1 MLPLCGAKDK
11 HFSFSQKSCQRG
23 LIQRTGWL
31 EFSRDDHLN
40 PEFSVLQGM
49 VEFSPF
55 YSYSRLQNSIES
67 LFSQYF
73 FAKILWISLLVSRI
87 D

>member
-1 MLPLCGAKDK
+1 MKADINRAIFGPCPAYWALYMLPLGGAKDK

-40 PEFSVLQGM
+40 PEFSVLQG
-49 VEFSPF
+49 PG
-55 YSYSRLQNSIES
+55 YGR
-67 LFSQYF
+67 
-73 FAKILWISLLVSRI
+73 ILTIL
-87 D
+87 